1 MSDERR
7 GQMKDIAMTLSRRI
21 GAAFL
26 YDKSFDEEVQRITGE
41 REEEEE
47 DSFYW
52 TVTRHTS
59 TALADGKLKPTMDD
73 LLDILEYMRLC
84 QEEGVDHDMLPC
96 VELAFDLATFFED
109 GEHMNPLGAQCM
121 KLYEVSKGHTHKL
134 TKKFRKKM
142 QKYCL

>member
-1 MSDERR
+1 MSDQRR
-7 GQMKDIAMTLSRRI
+7 GQMKEIAITLSRKI
-21 GAAFL
+21 GAAFM
-26 YDKSFDEEVQRITGE
+26 YDKSFDEEVQRMTGE
-41 REEEEE
+41 CDEDED
-47 DSFYW
+47 DSFDW
-52 TVTRHTS
+52 TSPRNTS

-109 GEHMNPLGAQCM
+109 GEHVGPLGTRCM

-134 TKKFRKKM
+134 TKKFRKKL
-142 QKYCL
+142 QKHWL